1 MPKHYGQI
9 AIDVE
14 HELYDLTDTEKRE
27 LIEKII
33 SILEIR
39 GDIKSIKK
47 LETIKNKI
55 AKYTEVKI
63 PWPICI
69 DNYIDHFYLERVGT
83 NLA

>member
-9 AIDVE
+9 AIDIE

-55 AKYTEVKI
+55 AKLTDVKI
-63 PWPICI
+63 P
-69 DNYIDHFYLERVGT
+69 
-83 NLA
+83 

>member
-55 AKYTEVKI
+55 AKLTDVKI
-63 PWPICI
+63 P
-69 DNYIDHFYLERVGT
+69 
-83 NLA
+83 

>member
-14 HELYDLTDTEKRE
+14 HELYDLTDTERRE

-55 AKYTEVKI
+55 AKYTDVKI
-63 PWPICI
+63 P
-69 DNYIDHFYLERVGT
+69 
-83 NLA
+83 

>member
-9 AIDVE
+9 AIDIE
-14 HELYDLTDTEKRE
+14 HELYDLTYTEKRE
-27 LIEKII
+27 LIEKIV

-55 AKYTEVKI
+55 ANYTDVKI
-63 PWPICI
+63 P
-69 DNYIDHFYLERVGT
+69 
-83 NLA
+83 